1 MFCTHCGT
9 QLAEQS
15 FYCPQCGKAT
25 TMNSDAT
32 TTPDGGSKPNPSADR
47 EPGSGSTAAATQ
59 GTSSPTSS
67 VTTTHSAHHAT
78 PIDDAERYRQRN
90 STASGANRQQPS
102 ATAARRSTGRPRR
115 REPEGL
121 NETCVVSA
129 IMGAVSLVL
138 PLFFV
143 TCAIAII
150 TGGVG
155 IGAANRE
162 RQRGQSLAVIGIVL
176 GTTSAIL
183 TLIRLNAVL

>member
-1 MFCTHCGT
+1 
-9 QLAEQS
+9 
-15 FYCPQCGKAT
+15 
-25 TMNSDAT
+25 MNSDAT
-32 TTPDGGSKPNPSADR
+32 TTPDTGGTPSASADR
-47 EPGSGSTAAATQ
+47 ELGSGSTAAASQ

-129 IMGAVSLVL
+129 VMGAVSLVL

-143 TCAIAII
+143 TCAIAIF
-150 TGGVG
+150 TGNSG
-155 IGAANRE
+155 ISVANIE
-162 RQRGQSLAVIGIVL
+162 RQRGRSLAIIGIVL

-183 TLIRLNAVL
+183 TLMRLCGIVISPSIALT